1 MDREPNAI
9 PPRRGTASESNAIPP
24 RRGDRASAILAR
36 IMQQSANPTVPSPA
50 RTSAGSHGGANYRG
64 VALISGAHLY
74 SHLYIL
80 LLPPLFP
87 LIKADLGVS
96 YTELGFAITAFSL
109 VTGLTQ
115 TPVGFLVDRVG
126 ARALLITAL
135 ALESVALMTVGLLPS
150 YSVLVAMMMVAGLA
164 NAVYHPADYAILGA
178 SVPEGQMGRA
188 FSVHT
193 AAGLFGGF
201 LAPAVAIPLAK
212 VVGWELAVVGCA
224 ATGLLMAGVVFF
236 GRRALYHTPRA
247 RADSGAPAGAGVG
260 LLLSAPVLMALTFY
274 VGLSTFGHGVSDF
287 SVAALGQLHP
297 AELTVAGMVLGAWLL
312 ANPIGVLA
320 GGWIADSIRRHDL
333 FAGACLAGIGTLLC
347 GVGLLALPIGAVA
360 AVFFAAGLLSGAV
373 SPSRDML
380 IRAMTP
386 AGQSGKV
393 FGFVST
399 GFNIGGIVAPPVFGY
414 VLDQGSASM
423 VFVLAGLVSLA
434 TVPTVLMTAA
444 QGRRAPAP
452 A

>member
-1 MDREPNAI
+1 M
-9 PPRRGTASESNAIPP
+9 
-24 RRGDRASAILAR
+24 
-36 IMQQSANPTVPSPA
+36 
-50 RTSAGSHGGANYRG
+50 ANYRA

-96 YTELGFAITAFSL
+96 FTQLGFAITGFSL

-115 TPVGFLVDRVG
+115 TPVGFLVDRIG
-126 ARALLITAL
+126 ARSLLIAAL
-135 ALESVALMTVGLLPS
+135 AVESVALMSFALAPS
-150 YSVLVAMMMVAGLA
+150 YAMLLAMMMLAGLA
-164 NAVYHPADYAILGA
+164 NAVYHPADYSILGA
-178 SVPEGQMGRA
+178 SVPERQMGRA

-201 LAPAVAIPLAK
+201 LAPAATIPLAK
-212 VVGWELAVVGCA
+212 WIGWQAAVALCA
-224 ATGLLMAGVVFF
+224 ATGLVMAAVVFV
-236 GRRALYHTPRA
+236 GRRALCHAPRSA
-247 RADSGAPAGAGVG
+247 LGEPGVTGAGVG

-274 VGLSTFGHGVSDF
+274 IGLSTFGHGVSDF
-287 SVAALGQLHP
+287 SVSALGELHP
-297 AELTVAGMVLGAWLL
+297 ADLTVAGLVLGAWLL
-312 ANPIGVLA
+312 ANPVGVLA

-333 FAGACLAGIGTLLC
+333 FAGACLAGIGALLC
-347 GVGLLALPIGAVA
+347 LVGLLALPIGAVA

-386 AGQSGKV
+386 PGQSGKV

-399 GFNIGGIVAPPVFGY
+399 GFNVGGIVAPPTFGY
-414 VLDQGSASM
+414 VLDHGSASM
-423 VFVLAGLVSLA
+423 VFFLAGLVSLA
-434 TVPTVLMTAA
+434 TVPTVLLTGA
-444 QGRRAPAP
+444 QGRRTPA
-452 A
+452 AA